1 MIRPHSATVVNL
13 RSGFSVLVIGIGL
26 CIAPQVQAQNPP
38 MNCTPDGIIEVCTA
52 ADSVAAPVPNE
63 PAPAPTAKVTY
74 KAGLLM
80 ISAENVSLSDVLHEV
95 STKTGATI
103 EFPEGSASEP
113 VFTNIGPG
121 PVRDILATLLNGTKF
136 NYVMLGSENSSNT
149 LEKIV
154 LTQGDQPT
162 EVAESSIPNGG
173 GQTSWQAH
181 TFQKTQAAA
190 GSEQTPEEKRAQ
202 FMQEVENMKAARMV
216 ELEQKYQDLAAKGML
231 RTPAPPSDSSSGPAA
246 NAPADSAAADSSTPD
261 PPNQ

>member
-1 MIRPHSATVVNL
+1 MIRARSATMLNL
-13 RSGFSVLVIGIGL
+13 HSGFSVLVVGLGL

-52 ADSVAAPVPNE
+52 ADSAAPLATEPV
-63 PAPAPTAKVTY
+63 PAPASKVTY
-74 KAGLLM
+74 RGGLLT

-103 EFPEGSASEP
+103 DFPNGSATEP

-121 PVRDILATLLNGTKF
+121 PVRDVLATLLNGTKF

-162 EVAESSIPNGG
+162 EVADSSIPNGAA
-173 GQTSWQAH
+173 QTSWQAH
-181 TFQKTQAAA
+181 SSQRTQAPA
-190 GSEQTPEEKRAQ
+190 GSEQTPEERRAQ
-202 FMQEVENMKAARMV
+202 FMQEVENMKAARMA
-216 ELEQKYQDLAAKGML
+216 EFEQKYQKMAADGLL
-231 RTPAPPSDSSSGPAA
+231 RTPAPPADSGSSPAA
-246 NAPADSAAADSSTPD
+246 NAPADPPAADSSAPD